1 MRRRKPF
8 IERLGAGMMGE
19 LETPSLLSKPKAD
32 WGILFR
38 VFALGIG
45 CLAAGACAH
54 PISSLVRAEADSSL
68 TLSKVIENPKT
79 YLGSI
84 VIWGG
89 IVSTVSRG
97 PDGTR
102 LLVIQTPLDSHGYPQ
117 TRITEGEFIAWTSES
132 LDPRVYRKGLT
143 VTLAGE
149 IDGLE
154 EKDLGFMEYP
164 RPVLRIIQ
172 VHPWEGKHFPLTH
185 GNWEGGLYAPTSP
198 FEEPF
203 LKPGIEE

>member
-1 MRRRKPF
+1 MRRKKPIF
-8 IERLGAGMMGE
+8 KRLGGRILAEPEM
-19 LETPSLLSKPKAD
+19 LSSLSKPKAD
-32 WGILFR
+32 LGIFFR
-38 VFALGIG
+38 VIALGIW
-45 CLAAGACAH
+45 CLAARACAH
-54 PISSLVRAEADSSL
+54 PISSMVKAEADSSL

-97 PDGTR
+97 PEGTR
-102 LLVIQTPLDSHGYPQ
+102 LLVMQTPQDSRAFPQ
-117 TRITEGEFIAWTSES
+117 TRVAEGEFIARTPES
-132 LDPRVYRKGLT
+132 LDPRVYRSGLAI
-143 VTLAGE
+143 TLAGE
-149 IDGLE
+149 IEGVE
-154 EKDLGFMEYP
+154 EKNLGFMEYP

-203 LKPGIEE
+203 LEPGNE